1 MSCLFG
7 HDPVPS
13 ARWVQGPPPQR
24 TLNAELWRFRIC
36 RRCRKITHAE
46 DTGQRW
52 ETTGPK

>member
-13 ARWVQGPPPQR
+13 ARWVQGPLPQR

-52 ETTGPK
+52 GTDR